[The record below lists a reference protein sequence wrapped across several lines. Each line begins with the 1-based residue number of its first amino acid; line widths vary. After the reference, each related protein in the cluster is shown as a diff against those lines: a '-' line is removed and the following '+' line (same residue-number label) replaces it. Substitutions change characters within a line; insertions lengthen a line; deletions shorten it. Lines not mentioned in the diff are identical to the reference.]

1 VFKETTP
8 ESWTRE
14 RLDVSLADK
23 PLFAMSSLLIVDDLR
38 VRFSEPAARV
48 VTALNGVSMR
58 LPEGQVLGLLG
69 ESGSGKSTLAK
80 TLLRMLPNHSQVSGD
95 VEFEGRSL
103 LELKERDMNQIR
115 GARIAMISQEPGLAL
130 NPVMKV
136 GDQIAEVLRA
146 HRAWD
151 GLRRRS
157 EAESLLEQ
165 VNLSSAE
172 RRVYDAYPH
181 QLSGGQ
187 QQRVVIAQ
195 ALACGPSL
203 IIADEPTASLDSDTE
218 NEILELFRQ
227 LKVARK
233 TSLILIT
240 HDPAIL
246 PGLADRVAVLYAG
259 RIVEDAPCE
268 RILQKP
274 MHPYTKALLACVP
287 PAIADRPSGYRLTT
301 IAGSPPRGVGSV
313 PGCSFSPRCSERIP
327 KCQNL
332 RPFAQEMEE
341 ERRVECFLYED

>member
-1 VFKETTP
+1 
-8 ESWTRE
+8 
-14 RLDVSLADK
+14 
-23 PLFAMSSLLIVDDLR
+23 
-38 VRFSEPAARV
+38 
-48 VTALNGVSMR
+48 
-58 LPEGQVLGLLG
+58 
-69 ESGSGKSTLAK
+69 
-80 TLLRMLPNHSQVSGD
+80 
-95 VEFEGRSL
+95 
-103 LELKERDMNQIR
+103 MNQIR

-146 HRAWD
+146 HRTWD

-246 PGLADRVAVLYAG
+246 PGLADRIAVLYAG

-327 KCQNL
+327 KCENL
-332 RPFAQEMEE
+332 RPFAQEIEE
-341 ERRVECFLYED
+341 ERRVECFLYEH

>member
-80 TLLRMLPNHSQVSGD
+80 TLLRMLPNHSQVSGG

-287 PAIADRPSGYRLTT
+287 PAIADQPSGYRLTT

>member
-1 VFKETTP
+1 
-8 ESWTRE
+8 
-14 RLDVSLADK
+14 
-23 PLFAMSSLLIVDDLR
+23 
-38 VRFSEPAARV
+38 
-48 VTALNGVSMR
+48 
-58 LPEGQVLGLLG
+58 
-69 ESGSGKSTLAK
+69 
-80 TLLRMLPNHSQVSGD
+80 
-95 VEFEGRSL
+95 
-103 LELKERDMNQIR
+103 
-115 GARIAMISQEPGLAL
+115 MISQEPGLAL

-172 RRVYDAYPH
+172 RRMYDAYPH

-195 ALACGPSL
+195 ALACSPSL
-203 IIADEPTASLDSDTE
+203 IIADEPTVSLDSDTE

-227 LKVARK
+227 LKAARK

-240 HDPAIL
+240 HDPTIL
-246 PGLADRVAVLYAG
+246 RGLADRIAVLYAG

-287 PAIADRPSGYRLTT
+287 PAIADRPSGSRLTT
-301 IAGSPPRGVGSV
+301 IAGSPPSGVGPV
-313 PGCSFSPRCSERIP
+313 PGCSFSPRCSERMP
-327 KCQNL
+327 KCENL
-332 RPFAQEMEE
+332 HPFTQETEE
-341 ERRVECFLYED
+341 QRRVECFLYEN

>member
-1 VFKETTP
+1 
-8 ESWTRE
+8 
-14 RLDVSLADK
+14 
-23 PLFAMSSLLIVDDLR
+23 MSSLLIVDDLR

-80 TLLRMLPNHSQVSGD
+80 TLLRMLPNHSQVSGG

-287 PAIADRPSGYRLTT
+287 PAIADQPSGYRLTT